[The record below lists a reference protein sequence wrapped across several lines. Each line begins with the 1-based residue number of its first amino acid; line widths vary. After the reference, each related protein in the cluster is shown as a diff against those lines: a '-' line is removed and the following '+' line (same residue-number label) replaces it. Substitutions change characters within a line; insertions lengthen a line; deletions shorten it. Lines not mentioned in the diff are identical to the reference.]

1 MNDHK
6 CIRNNKNATYFQR
19 MINVQ
24 LLFFSSEKIPFRL
37 GLYDYSLKLLSS
49 SHFYFIFH
57 HSESEEFFYVLA
69 LKNHFLK
76 VKDTTVGRGCTHHH
90 KNDLIKFYNDKRII
104 KVELAVLLE
113 FLFVRKA
120 F

>member
-1 MNDHK
+1 MNYHK
-6 CIRNNKNATYFQR
+6 CIR

-24 LLFFSSEKIPFRL
+24 LLFFSSAKIPFRL

-76 VKDTTVGRGCTHHH
+76 VKKTLLWEGVAHTT
-90 KNDLIKFYNDKRII
+90 IKMT
-104 KVELAVLLE
+104 
-113 FLFVRKA
+113 
-120 F
+120 